1 MSNLSNQIKQ
11 LLSQPDTD
19 ASQTKALNHLN
30 ANHAFSQPTFELA
43 DAVRNMRQERDT
55 LRASLA
61 ASYSSI
67 QKLRSEKATSVSF
80 RLHSAQE
87 LSLLGHSLVDEL
99 SLLFGQLLTD
109 SSQQSESTTLL
120 EDLEAMHRSLREQ
133 ESIKAY
139 VQVIQRALQ
148 LSEAAVE
155 ETSPD
160 GPITVSAYRS
170 LQALVSA
177 VKQGCSQVD
186 NVTGGMGISLR
197 LVFFLE
203 ETRSGTWSK
212 MKAILFT
219 ALLVASENLHWPMPV
234 DYSAASLEHR
244 KAFETAFCRLLDFQE
259 IGQELHPDEDEYA
272 KKDGLYPI
280 QALVQPISQRFK
292 YHFEGPRHTNKLDKP
307 EWYFTHIL
315 NISHEHRPFFDT
327 VVQSLLLSTKFGEVD
342 AWREF
347 TCNLLPLLTRHIKRT
362 IPSLLSHP
370 PLLAHTIY
378 QALTFDASL
387 REAGFSLSRTLSQRS
402 IGNTDWQGV
411 SEVILG
417 RKEWFDRWVEGEK
430 TFVLDRYHEILG
442 AKDAW
447 TIVNDA
453 TESGDPVSS
462 DNDLRYT
469 VSARQLKALVEQVTD
484 RYSPLPNFSQRTRFL
499 VDVQLPLLEGYHSRI
514 SSSLDAFE
522 SLSTSIVRAVPGALG
537 ATSNGD
543 NRNRGHPTAGVEGI
557 MRLCKA
563 LVSARYISN
572 AMEGW
577 GEDLFFLE
585 LWAEINLK
593 ASLRARAEMHPSLP
607 DPKNSSQDA
616 TDGTIF
622 EELVQQYEQ
631 LVARTED
638 IIVQQVCAEVEAAWK
653 VHFASLSSNSAPH
666 SDIAI
671 SPTLL
676 PALSALSSHLS
687 LLRRTL
693 PRAPT
698 SSIYRRI
705 GSHLCTH
712 ILQRAIFYRR
722 AREITGDERRVL
734 QRESELWVET
744 CRIALPDAGE
754 RVEVPWRRL
763 VQAGRILGA
772 NDEAWEQILGVSFDN
787 LGEEWEPRI
796 TGLIDG
802 VDLTREEVRMIARA
816 REDCAL

>member
-19 ASQTKALNHLN
+19 ASQIRALNHLN
-30 ANHAFSQPTFELA
+30 ANHPFSQPTSSLA
-43 DAVRNMRQERDT
+43 DAVRNMRHERDT
-55 LRASLA
+55 LQVSLA
-61 ASYSSI
+61 ASYSDI
-67 QKLRSEKATSVSF
+67 QKLRSEQATSVSI

-99 SLLFGQLLTD
+99 SSLFGQLLTD
-109 SSQQSESTTLL
+109 ISQQSESTTLL

-139 VQVIQRALQ
+139 VQVIHRALQ
-148 LSEAAVE
+148 LSKAAVE

-177 VKQGCSQVD
+177 VKQGCSRVD
-186 NVTGGMGISLR
+186 DVTGGTGISLR
-197 LVFFLE
+197 LLSFLE
-203 ETRSGTWSK
+203 ETCSGTWSK
-212 MKAILFT
+212 MRAVLFT
-219 ALLVASENLHWPMPV
+219 ALLTASENLHWPMPV
-234 DYSAASLEHR
+234 DYSVASPEYR
-244 KAFETAFCRLLDFQE
+244 KAFETTFHRLLDFQE
-259 IGQELHPDEDEYA
+259 IGQKLHPDEEEYA

-280 QALVQPISQRFK
+280 QALVQPIAQRFK

-307 EWYFTHIL
+307 EWYFTHVL

-327 VVQSLLLSTKFGEVD
+327 VVQSLLSSTKFSEVD

-347 TCNLLPLLTRHIKRT
+347 TCNLLPFLTRHIKRT

-387 REAGFSLSRTLSQRS
+387 REAGFSLSRAVSQRS
-402 IGNTDWQGV
+402 VGDTDWQGV

-417 RKEWFDRWVEGEK
+417 HKEWFDRWVEGEK
-430 TFVLDRYHEILG
+430 AFVLDRYHEILG
-442 AKDAW
+442 TKDAW

-453 TESGDPVSS
+453 AESGDPVSS
-462 DNDLRYT
+462 DNHLRYT

-484 RYSPLPNFSQRTRFL
+484 RYSPLPNFAQRTRFL

-522 SLSTSIVRAVPGALG
+522 SLSSSIVRAVPGALG

-585 LWAEINLK
+585 LWTEINLK

-616 TDGTIF
+616 IDGTIF

-631 LVARTED
+631 LVTRTED
-638 IIVQQVCAEVEAAWK
+638 IIVQQVCTEVEAAWK

-712 ILQRAIFYRR
+712 VLQRAILYRR
-722 AREITGDERRVL
+722 AREITDDERRVL

-787 LGEEWEPRI
+787 LGQEWGPRI

-802 VDLTREEVRMIARA
+802 ADLTREEVRMIARA
-816 REDCAL
+816 RADCAL